1 MIDEVKLHEKI
12 AELLDVFFTKRK
24 ESLGNLKLLNTLSRK
39 NPYLYRAAGVA
50 DASEIVEEILR
61 AHVSSSDETLFGNVF
76 FEPLAEWSAK
86 HANPDATV
94 MTSDGEGVDVTM
106 QIPSEGVVRPIAVKS
121 GVNVFN
127 AASKKKQGEN
137 FASLNKRLSKLAL
150 RFDPVVG
157 YCYGRKKQTDR
168 SKATFREVA
177 GQEFWKMLT
186 GDELYYIKIARCM
199 LDTPIEH
206 RPEFQKAFD
215 EAKNRFVLEFL
226 KEFSNDSGSI
236 NWDKLIA
243 YNSAA
248 EKPKKPKQPSAAKKP
263 RATKAKSAPAV

>member
-1 MIDEVKLHEKI
+1 MVDEVKLQEKI
-12 AELLDVFFTKRK
+12 AELLDIFFSKRK
-24 ESLGNLKLLNTLSRK
+24 ESLQNLKLIQTLGRK

-86 HANPDATV
+86 NANPDATV

-106 QIPSEGVVRPIAVKS
+106 QIPDEGVVRPIAVKS

-137 FASLNKRLSKLAL
+137 FASLNKRLAKLAL

-157 YCYGRKKQTDR
+157 YCYGRKKQTER

-177 GQEFWKMLT
+177 GQEFWRMLT
-186 GDELYYIKIARCM
+186 DDDQYYIKIATFM
-199 LDTPIEH
+199 LDAPIDR
-206 RPEFQKAFD
+206 RPEFQQAFN

-226 KEFSNDSGSI
+226 NEFSNENGSI
-236 NWDKLIA
+236 NWSKLIA
-243 YNSAA
+243 FNSAA
-248 EKPKKPKQPSAAKKP
+248 EKPKLTSTARKLS
-263 RATKAKSAPAV
+263 TKNARTV

>member
-1 MIDEVKLHEKI
+1 MIEEVKLQEKV
-12 AELLDVFFTKRK
+12 AELLEIFFSKRK
-24 ESLGNLKLLNTLSRK
+24 ESLQNLKLIQTLGRK

-86 HANPDATV
+86 HANPGATV

-106 QIPSEGVVRPIAVKS
+106 QIPDEGVVRPIAVKS

-137 FASLNKRLSKLAL
+137 FSSLNKRLTKLAL

-157 YCYGRKKQTDR
+157 YCYGRKKQTER

-177 GQEFWKMLT
+177 GQDFWEMLT
-186 GDELYYIKIARCM
+186 GDNQYYIKIATCM
-199 LDTPIEH
+199 LDTPAEH

-226 KEFSNDSGSI
+226 KEFSNDNGSI
-236 NWDKLIA
+236 NWEKLLA
-243 YNSAA
+243 FNSAA
-248 EKPKKPKQPSAAKKP
+248 EKPKLKSVAKKKP
-263 RATKAKSAPAV
+263 LIA